1 MVLTVKVSRSG
12 YKLVK
17 ESVSIL
23 TEKIDNVTSD
33 KKKFKDVYTGCFF
46 FLFHI

>member
-17 ESVSIL
+17 ESVSIDL

-33 KKKFKDVYTGCFF
+33 KKKSSKTFIPGVFF
-46 FLFHI
+46 

>member
-17 ESVSIL
+17 ESVSIDL
-23 TEKIDNVTSD
+23 TEKIDNVTTSD
-33 KKKFKDVYTGCFF
+33 KKKSSKTFIPGVFF
-46 FLFHI
+46 